1 MADEREGPVE
11 PQDLGRAFNRQSVW
25 KRLFIVAAGPVFNFM
40 FAVVVYTG
48 LFMYGLP
55 EAKPLLG
62 EPPARTACPIARFRA
77 GGTVRLINR
86 EALAA
91 SSRLR
96 SRLLKSALAQQSL
109 P

>member
-40 FAVVVYTG
+40 FAVVVYTR

-62 EPPARTACPIARFRA
+62 EPPAGTAAQIAGLRA
-77 GGTVRLINR
+77 GHTVRSING
-86 EALAA
+86 EALATWA
-91 SSRLR
+91 DLR
-96 SRLLKSALAQQSL
+96 RRLLKR
-109 P
+109 